1 MIVIPPALAVDLK
14 LRGPGD
20 FFGARQ
26 HGLPD
31 LKIAD
36 LADMPNLAA
45 AQSAA
50 QEILSKS
57 PDLSAPA
64 YKSLRAEV
72 ARLFGRVGENGL
84 N

>member
-1 MIVIPPALAVDLK
+1 M
-14 LRGPGD
+14 
-20 FFGARQ
+20 
-26 HGLPD
+26 
-31 LKIAD
+31 KIAD